1 MYSSVC
7 PTALTFRIWD
17 LLFYDGSVV
26 LFRIALALLSYKS
39 EEILSLNNSSQIF
52 HSLSNAPGSVTD
64 INELVKAA
72 YSLNDEH
79 LEPSN
84 ISSLRRHYLA
94 QLMVDEGAVLKPD
107 SRPNLPKQ
115 VSKSLIYF
123 ICFLCSVHF
132 SFCLIKANS
141 SLLFQSHLL
150 SILTLLFSGLPFEGR
165 AIQYYAEYVYQ

>member
-1 MYSSVC
+1 M
-7 PTALTFRIWD
+7 
-17 LLFYDGSVV
+17 
-26 LFRIALALLSYKS
+26 
-39 EEILSLNNSSQIF
+39 F
-52 HSLSNAPGSVTD
+52 HSHSDYFFQLQYIATTLIVLNFDFAVRIFPYLEKLCRVYIQFSFRQ
-64 INELVKAA
+64 AA
-72 YSLNDEH
+72 YSLDDEH

-150 SILTLLFSGLPFEGR
+150 SILTLLFSGLSFEGR